1 MNYSSFIVK
10 IIEKPIQTFFDNTNS
25 VTQFVV
31 QIPQLKN
38 NDDNI
43 IMRVIIWGKLGYD
56 IIKYYQINDYIII
69 EGYLS
74 IRENSFNQLT
84 IGTSKKVEVSIYKI
98 YPFIL

>member
-10 IIEKPIQTFFDNTNS
+10 IIENPIQTFFDNTNS
-25 VTQFVV
+25 VTKLIV

-38 NDDNI
+38 NADST
-43 IMRVIIWGKLGYD
+43 IMKVTIWGKLGYE
-56 IIKYYQINDYIII
+56 ILKYYQINDYIII

-74 IRENSFNQLT
+74 IRENSFNQVASRS
-84 IGTSKKVEVSIYKI
+84 SKKVEMSVYKI